1 MELADY
7 IPDYPDVA
15 SHDFYETIF
24 RKKEF
29 YDLRATEPPKEK
41 EGAFFDHQEIIAR
54 FISHWTLYTSLFLIH
69 DTGTGKS
76 GSATAVFDGLV
87 QYRPH
92 LRTLYL
98 SNNDTLLEN
107 FKTEILR
114 RSPYLQ
120 QKWKTV
126 VVDADNFV
134 AQRNRLLRENR
145 ISFYTYSKFAS
156 MLAKGRT
163 AHVAEYQNSLIIL
176 DEVHHLVVHEL
187 EKGKVR
193 DTDYHEIHAFLHAV
207 QHKKLLLMTATPMRN
222 SPREIA
228 PLLNLMLPLD
238 RQFPIGDEFE
248 GEYFARNKASILPVL
263 EWKPTMET
271 RFQRAVQ
278 GYVSVVKKKV
288 DVRVLYRGFVYPP
301 MKHFPLAA
309 HAMSAHQTLGYEKA
323 LEKDTELAKGKKKV
337 EASFYSH
344 AVQASLMVFP
354 DGSYGIKNTQ
364 KYFTGAGFTPAFF
377 TESGLRRQASSYE
390 DVEKNLQRVES
401 MSATYAHILRQ
412 ILLNPH
418 KLFYVYCDKINGSGL
433 WTCVLLLTRCF
444 RYSLLKG
451 SRNFDWKQPARR
463 CIFLNDTGTSTTKT
477 DIPRLIETFNDPRNR
492 FGDYVQVIFG
502 TDKTREGIT
511 LKNIGSIHVVSPDW
525 NFGKIYQAIGRGV
538 RMLSHEALGKDVEVD
553 TFFHCAVPSAD
564 TTSTV
569 DLLEALSEDDVDSS
583 PSGEED
589 AVEEEAMEQVAADVA
604 AEKAGA
610 EEEESVAEEKEW
622 DWLDEAVQQEEE
634 VETALT
640 FTPRQLGASI
650 DYYKYIRS
658 ELRDYN
664 IKLVEYA
671 LLTSAFDCQLN
682 YANNMDRLG
691 VDGSAACMYRPC
703 AYRCDGMT
711 ETTPVSLDTTTLDL
725 FYVKDSVGKVIELV
739 RELFSTTFLLPFAD
753 VVEQGSLR
761 GFTTQQVVETL
772 HLMMDVPI
780 PLQSRDRRNLYLTRD
795 GDTLFL
801 VADRNVLTWVRDK
814 DFLSSYAKTP
824 CFDTALSFSALST
837 RLTDFEGFFIPM
849 LEGIVR
855 RRDDEAVRYYSL
867 LSPKAQEEIVK
878 VVVEVLDNPD
888 DASPLATEWVE
899 WALKHLYK
907 GVVVKRAEG
916 WVYLVD
922 KSPAKVVDGQFV
934 FLDQDQEEKQQ
945 VVQEEEEQRQE
956 DATTQDHDDPEFV
969 ARYITHNPVKRY
981 GYVKDGVFKI
991 RDVSKEQVA
1000 KDEKSKT
1007 SGMSCTSY
1015 RTSEVLSMLWLLG
1028 VRFPSSPPPADK
1040 KKLVKTYED
1049 VVAASPE
1056 ALRGKLDKLLKN
1068 ETSRK
1073 TWKEFSEKIET
1084 ADKDDDAFR
1093 FFLFFQPKPMKRDD
1107 LCSLLLEK
1115 FRQQNLLV
1123 KPPRR

>member
-1 MELADY
+1 
-7 IPDYPDVA
+7 
-15 SHDFYETIF
+15 
-24 RKKEF
+24 
-29 YDLRATEPPKEK
+29 
-41 EGAFFDHQEIIAR
+41 
-54 FISHWTLYTSLFLIH
+54 
-69 DTGTGKS
+69 
-76 GSATAVFDGLV
+76 
-87 QYRPH
+87 
-92 LRTLYL
+92 
-98 SNNDTLLEN
+98 
-107 FKTEILR
+107 
-114 RSPYLQ
+114 
-120 QKWKTV
+120 
-126 VVDADNFV
+126 
-134 AQRNRLLRENR
+134 
-145 ISFYTYSKFAS
+145 

-163 AHVAEYQNSLIIL
+163 AHVSEYQNSLIIL

-187 EKGKVR
+187 EKGKEK

-238 RQFPIGDEFE
+238 RQFAIGDAFE
-248 GEYFARNKASILPVL
+248 EEYFARNKASILPVL

-288 DVRVLYRGFVYPP
+288 DVRVLYRGVVYPP

-390 DVEKNLQRVES
+390 DVEKNLQRVDT
-401 MSATYAHILRQ
+401 MSATYAHIIRQ
-412 ILLNPH
+412 IILNPH

-433 WTCVLLLTRCF
+433 WTCVMLLTKCF

-463 CIFLNDTGTSTTKT
+463 CIFLNDTGTTTTKT

-538 RMLSHEALGKDVEVD
+538 RLLSHEALGKDVQVD
-553 TFFHCAVPSAD
+553 IFFHCAVPSAD
-564 TTSTV
+564 TTSTI
-569 DLLEALSEDDVDSS
+569 DLLEALSEDDDMDS

-589 AVEEEAMEQVAADVA
+589 AVEEEQVAATETG
-604 AEKAGA
+604 AE
-610 EEEESVAEEKEW
+610 EEEESVATTTAGAEKKEW
-622 DWLDEAVQQEEE
+622 DWLDDVEQQQAT
-634 VETALT
+634 ETAALT

-703 AYRCDGMT
+703 AYRCDGII
-711 ETTPVSLDTTTLDL
+711 ETTPVSLETTTLDL
-725 FYVKDSVGKVIELV
+725 FYVKDSVGKVVEFV
-739 RELFSTTFLLPFAD
+739 RQLFSTTFLLPFAD
-753 VVEQGSLR
+753 VVEQASLQ
-761 GFTTQQVVETL
+761 GFTTQQVIETL

-780 PLQSRDRRNLYLTRD
+780 PLHSRDRRNLYLTRD

-814 DFLSSYAKTP
+814 NFLSSYAKTP
-824 CFDTALSFSALST
+824 CFDTALSFSQLSS
-837 RLTDFEGFFIPM
+837 RLTDFEGFFTPL
-849 LEGIVR
+849 LEGIIR
-855 RRDDEAVRYYSL
+855 RRNDEAVRYYSL

-878 VVVEVLDNPD
+878 VVLEVLENPE

-907 GVVVKRAEG
+907 GVVVKRAES
-916 WVYLVD
+916 WVYLLD
-922 KSPAKVVDGQFV
+922 KSPAKVVNGKLV
-934 FLDQDQEEKQQ
+934 FLDQDQDQDQEEKQQ
-945 VVQEEEEQRQE
+945 VIQE
-956 DATTQDHDDPEFV
+956 DATTQDHDDPAFV
-969 ARYITHNPVKRY
+969 ARYITHNAVKRY
-981 GYVKDGVFKI
+981 GYLKDGVFKI

-1028 VRFPSSPPPADK
+1028 VRFPSSPPPANK

-1049 VVAASPE
+1049 VVAATSTE

-1073 TWKEFSEKIET
+1073 TWKEFSDKIET
-1084 ADKDDDAFR
+1084 TADDDDVLR

-1107 LCSLLLEK
+1107 LCSLLLET